1 MIFSYKRVKVSLFL
15 FSWNRYKHQM
25 IFFGFQLAQGKQLRA
40 AYVISRSY
48 GHPDFLSRLKFLL
61 GDHSFFYPPSFIL
74 FFPLPLPSV
83 IRPFTLMLRESIER
97 SIWGVK
103 KLYLSPESPI
113 SIDRYGRSNL
123 T

>member
-1 MIFSYKRVKVSLFL
+1 MIFSYKRLKVSLFL

-61 GDHSFFYPPSFIL
+61 GDHSFFYPPAHLSDLGFDVLTKFYMFHVGYLPPFFYSF
-74 FFPLPLPSV
+74 
-83 IRPFTLMLRESIER
+83 
-97 SIWGVK
+97 
-103 KLYLSPESPI
+103 LSFALAFGNPAIHLDAP
-113 SIDRYGRSNL
+113 
-123 T
+123 